1 MEFVAET
8 IADLSPSLT
17 LSITS
22 QAKAMRE
29 EGIDVCSFGAGEPDF
44 DTPQHIKDAAI
55 EALQDGQTKYTAVA
69 GVAALR
75 KGIAKKLREENHINY
90 EPEQIVV
97 NCGAKHSCFNA
108 IISCCDAGDE
118 VIIPSP
124 YWTSYPEMVRTVGAE
139 PIFVETKQ
147 ENGWKMTAEEFD
159 NAMSG
164 STKMVIVNSPN
175 NPTGAVY
182 TREELTAIGEVAASE
197 DILILSD
204 EIYEK
209 ITYGDTE
216 HHSIGSLSDEIR
228 NLTITINGFSKAY
241 SMTGWRLGYTA
252 APKEIAD
259 AIDTIQSH
267 STSNPTTFAQYG
279 AIAALAGE
287 QSEITD
293 MVAEYDIRR
302 QYMLNRIQ
310 AIGNVS
316 TIEPNGAFYFLVNIE
331 KTGIKSVNFAEKL
344 LSRMQVA
351 TVPGIAFGHDHS
363 IRFSYATS
371 LPIIKEGLDR
381 FEEFCKAH

>member
-22 QAKAMRE
+22 QANAMRE

-44 DTPQHIKDAAI
+44 DTPQYIKDAAI

-69 GVAALR
+69 GIAALR

-108 IISCCDAGDE
+108 IMACCDAGDE

-124 YWTSYPEMVRTVGAE
+124 YWTSYPEMVRSIGAE
-139 PIFVETKQ
+139 PVFVETKQ
-147 ENGWKMTAEEFD
+147 ENGWKMSAEEFD

-164 STKMVIVNSPN
+164 STKMVIINSPN

-182 TREELTAIGEVAASE
+182 TKEELTAIGEVAASE

-209 ITYGDTE
+209 ITYDGTE

-228 NLTITINGFSKAY
+228 DLTITINGFSKAY

-267 STSNPTTFAQYG
+267 STSNPTTFAQFG
-279 AIAALAGE
+279 AIAALSGDN
-287 QSEITD
+287 SEIVD
-293 MVAEYDIRR
+293 MIAEYDMRR
-302 QYMLNRIQ
+302 QYMLNRLQSLSNI
-310 AIGNVS
+310 S
-316 TIEPNGAFYFLVNIE
+316 TIEPKGAFYFLVNIE
-331 KTGIKSVNFAEKL
+331 KTGITSLNFAEKL

-351 TVPGIAFGHDHS
+351 TVPGVAFGHDHS
-363 IRFSYATS
+363 IRLSYATS